1 VSLEEALQRAEPE
14 AKALDREGLAYFL
27 NRSVMVRPERGENP
41 LLMSIDPLRSA
52 ITAQGLRPGIALLA
66 LARPPSADA
75 GRAHAEALTR
85 RPVRHPASHGRQG
98 PDSKIKR

>member
-1 VSLEEALQRAEPE
+1 
-14 AKALDREGLAYFL
+14 LAYFL

-85 RPVRHPASHGRQG
+85 SPVRHPARHRRQG